1 MLDYLFNI
9 LFYLLCDPLL
19 FKRWELSII
28 LNVYLL
34 CLQGYSDLGFM
45 EGNENLHHVTP
56 FMGQY
61 STARSS
67 MVLKNYYV
75 MPNGHST
82 RSALLTGKHP
92 AMLGEEYIVT

>member
-1 MLDYLFNI
+1 
-9 LFYLLCDPLL
+9 
-19 FKRWELSII
+19 
-28 LNVYLL
+28 
-34 CLQGYSDLGFM
+34 M
-45 EGNENLHHVTP
+45 EGNENLQHVTP

-92 AMLGEEYIVT
+92 AMLGKVYIVTWHLLLVGICLWALDLLIAGVGMA

>member
-1 MLDYLFNI
+1 
-9 LFYLLCDPLL
+9 
-19 FKRWELSII
+19 
-28 LNVYLL
+28 
-34 CLQGYSDLGFM
+34 M
-45 EGNENLHHVTP
+45 EGNENLQHVTP

-92 AMLGEEYIVT
+92 AMLGKV